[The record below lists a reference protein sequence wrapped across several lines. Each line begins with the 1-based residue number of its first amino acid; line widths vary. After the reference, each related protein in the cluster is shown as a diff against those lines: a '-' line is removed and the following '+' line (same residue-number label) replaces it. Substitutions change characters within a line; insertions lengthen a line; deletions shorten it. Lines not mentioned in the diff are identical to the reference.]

1 MRYCLLVGSWSQ
13 RAISVVDLFCLSHI
27 SQQSNFSNI
36 INDGDVKIVARC
48 YLLISSRK
56 QLTGRISYVHDR
68 PINTAA
74 II

>member
-1 MRYCLLVGSWSQ
+1 
-13 RAISVVDLFCLSHI
+13 
-27 SQQSNFSNI
+27 
-36 INDGDVKIVARC
+36 VKIMARC